1 MGYQIGSIIG
11 GALTP
16 LVATSLFAATGTSTS
31 ISVYMIVLCIVSFV
45 SIFLITE
52 SYQKD
57 LGEVDV
63 RERELLAEA
72 GGGAGRSSA
81 G

>member
-1 MGYQIGSIIG
+1 
-11 GALTP
+11 
-16 LVATSLFAATGTSTS
+16 
-31 ISVYMIVLCIVSFV
+31 MIVLCVISFV

-52 SYQKD
+52 TYQKD

-63 RERELLAEA
+63 RERELLAGA
-72 GGGAGRSSA
+72 GDGAGRSSA